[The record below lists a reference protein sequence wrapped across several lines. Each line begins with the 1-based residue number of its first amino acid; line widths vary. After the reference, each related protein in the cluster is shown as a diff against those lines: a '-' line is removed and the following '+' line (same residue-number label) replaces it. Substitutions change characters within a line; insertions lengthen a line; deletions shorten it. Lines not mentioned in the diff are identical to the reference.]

1 MQGTRLQKVQSRV
14 GTYLSTALL
23 GPWRRRCVGLISLLF
38 GYFLGSNITVYFLE
52 KFGQRPLV
60 VLIMV
65 IIIEVLIRLRSRI
78 KRSPWPL
85 YMLTLDNVRIGTV
98 YSVVLEAFKLGS

>member
-1 MQGTRLQKVQSRV
+1 MQKTRLNLTSREIVQYFSN
-14 GTYLSTALL
+14 SLL
-23 GPWRRRCVGLISLLF
+23 GPWKRRCVGLISLLF
-38 GYFLGSNITVYFLE
+38 GYFMGAILTVYFLE